1 MKLTCELCV
10 ICHTVQLAASDC
22 DFVIVTAKV
31 HATIDV
37 CCFVPNG
44 FQMAI
49 LLNKC
54 TVLCSAFT
62 RIHNPFVSHIDWTI
76 DLLLHYLAN

>member
-37 CCFVPNG
+37 RCFVPNG

-49 LLNKC
+49 LFKC
-54 TVLCSAFT
+54 TGGFQHL
-62 RIHNPFVSHIDWTI
+62 HIYI
-76 DLLLHYLAN
+76 ILSYLILDY